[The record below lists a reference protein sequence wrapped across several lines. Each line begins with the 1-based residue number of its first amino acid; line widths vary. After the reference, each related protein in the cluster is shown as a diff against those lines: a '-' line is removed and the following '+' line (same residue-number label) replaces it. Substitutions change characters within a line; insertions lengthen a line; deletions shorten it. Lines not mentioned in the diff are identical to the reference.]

1 MKKSLFLSIITAI
14 AFCQAGAQVTL
25 DSCVTMARENY
36 PLIRRYA
43 LLDKISEINISDIG
57 KSWLPQI
64 GVYGQGTLQN
74 AVPTFPSA
82 LSGVLQQLGQNING
96 LEKFQ
101 YKAGAELSQNL
112 WDGGEAKSRR
122 EVERADLAMKK
133 SELDVQLYAVDER
146 VQNLYFAILLADRQY
161 AQLQSTLKLLEADT
175 DRLRSM
181 FRNGTAMQSD
191 VDMLEAE
198 CLTIRQQ
205 AASLTASRQAY
216 AVSLSLLTGAD
227 ITAEPLVCPQAEIPA
242 HLTTASPVLEMYN
255 RRENLLQAQRNGI
268 DVSLMPRIG
277 LFAQAYYGYPGYDYF
292 RSMRSREA
300 SFNVM
305 AGVKVSWNIGGLYN
319 RKNRIRKLAL
329 QALDV
334 ENMRETFLFDNR
346 MEVDRR
352 LAEINGIR
360 EVIADDA
367 RIVQLRGNVRR
378 AAESRLENGIVDT
391 TALLGKINDEN
402 QARLSASIH
411 EIQLLQTIFQLKHT
425 LNR

>member
-1 MKKSLFLSIITAI
+1 MKKHLFLSVITAI

-36 PLIRRYA
+36 PLIHRYA
-43 LLDKISEINISDIG
+43 LLDKISEVNISDIG

-64 GVYGQGTLQN
+64 EIYGQGTLQN
-74 AVPTFPSA
+74 AVPAFPSA
-82 LSGVLQQLGQNING
+82 LSDVLQHLGQNLNG

-101 YKAGAELSQNL
+101 YKAGAELSQSI

-133 SELDVQLYAVDER
+133 SELDVELYAVDER
-146 VQNLYFAILLADRQY
+146 VQNLFFAILLADRQY

-175 DRLRSM
+175 DRLHSL
-181 FRNGTAMQSD
+181 FRNGIAMQSD

-198 CLTIRQQ
+198 CLTIRQK

-227 ITAEPLVCPQAEIPA
+227 LTTAPLISPQADIPG

-292 RSMRSREA
+292 KSMRSREA

-329 QALDV
+329 QTLDV

-346 MEVDRR
+346 MEVDRH

-367 RIVQLRGNVRR
+367 RIVQLRKNVRR

-391 TALLGKINDEN
+391 TELLGKINDEN